1 MAETYTLRPLFPGSS
16 EVDQIFKICA
26 VLGTPDREQ
35 WPEGLS
41 LASAM
46 NFKFPICAATPLSKL
61 IPNASVD
68 GIQLMHD
75 LLVWDPK
82 KRPSASQALRY
93 SYFSV
98 GQNLPK
104 PTAQVHP
111 IQQVSQRIMESNYP
125 LEVAKDVDMM
135 NRSIV
140 DQSQKEF
147 CGHERGNSIYKSN
160 VELDDIS
167 DFSFEIPK
175 PGHQQHKTKKGTPAR
190 LLGNTPIS
198 QSAATGY
205 PCHDTVYGSAKAYYM
220 SKARYSPASKMSHIT
235 EFSKKDTSSVTNH
248 AFKSRP
254 SVGTFPSIFAQ
265 RTTKLPAPFQKT
277 LSKYGTLGKLD
288 ISSKPGPS
296 GTYPSWKSSAI
307 ANPAFSKPTAVNSR
321 TRTDWSAK

>member
-190 LLGNTPIS
+190 
-198 QSAATGY
+198 
-205 PCHDTVYGSAKAYYM
+205 
-220 SKARYSPASKMSHIT
+220 
-235 EFSKKDTSSVTNH
+235 
-248 AFKSRP
+248 
-254 SVGTFPSIFAQ
+254 
-265 RTTKLPAPFQKT
+265 
-277 LSKYGTLGKLD
+277 
-288 ISSKPGPS
+288 
-296 GTYPSWKSSAI
+296 
-307 ANPAFSKPTAVNSR
+307 
-321 TRTDWSAK
+321 